1 MPRRAFP
8 DPGSWYFHLIEEKIA
23 PEGDVTEQWKV
34 ASKAFTHS
42 LLSRTLAKP
51 MVSHVRHAGPFVAS
65 YLFCRFQPVFYR
77 QRGLAYRQVWDRQAR
92 VHGEVAAVVSAT
104 RTERV
109 IFRNTHQ

>member
-65 YLFCRFQPVFYR
+65 YLFVGSNMFSIDKE
-77 QRGLAYRQVWDRQAR
+77 GLPTVKFGTAR
-92 VHGEVAAVVSAT
+92 RVSMAKLQQWLA
-104 RTERV
+104 RRE
-109 IFRNTHQ
+109 QSA